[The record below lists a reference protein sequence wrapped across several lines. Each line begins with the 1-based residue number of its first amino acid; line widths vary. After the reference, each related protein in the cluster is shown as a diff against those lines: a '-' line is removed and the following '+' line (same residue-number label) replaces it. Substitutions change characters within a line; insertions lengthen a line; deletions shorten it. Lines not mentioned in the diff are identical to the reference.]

1 MTMTTA
7 ATAAWLPALQ
17 GVTHDLYKDVHKAI
31 RVELLTLTTTAGRTD
46 PGDRAARLALAD
58 GVRTTVRFL
67 EDHAE
72 HEDGAIGPVLE
83 QHLPA
88 LAEEVARDHVTFEG
102 RGGYLVHLADA
113 AVDAG
118 ADARRTIL
126 HHLYLDLAGFTSEYL
141 AHQDVEE
148 RQIMPA
154 LEAAVGVEQVLAIHG
169 QILAGI
175 APQDMAHSL
184 ALMLPAM
191 NVEDRTELLAGMQAE
206 APPEVFEGVW
216 GLAGTV
222 LAPADRTA
230 LGIRLGLG

>member
-1 MTMTTA
+1 MTTST
-7 ATAAWLPALQ
+7 ATWLPAVQ
-17 GVTHDLYKDVHKAI
+17 NVTFDLYKDIHKAI

-46 PGDRAARLALAD
+46 PGDRAARVALAD
-58 GVRTTVRFL
+58 GVRATMAFL

-83 QHLPA
+83 EHLPA

-102 RGGYLVHLADA
+102 RGAYLIHLADA
-113 AVDAG
+113 AVDAE
-118 ADARRTIL
+118 ADLRRTML

-148 RQIMPA
+148 RQLMPA
-154 LEAAVGVEQVLAIHG
+154 LESAVGVEQVISIHQ
-169 QILAGI
+169 QILGGI

-191 NVEDRTELLAGMQAE
+191 NVEDRTDLLAGMQAE

-222 LAPADRTA
+222 LTPADHA
-230 LGIRLGLG
+230 VLGTRLGLR